1 MANEELTSGTI
12 AGMAARLRQGEVSP
26 VEVTAAHLAR
36 IERLNET
43 LKAYLTVLPERAMAA
58 ARLAEAE
65 IRGGQYR
72 GPLHGVPVAVKDL
85 FAIKGER
92 MTCGSTIMASH
103 VAEQQATVNQ
113 RLEDAGAVL
122 LGTLNMHEFAWGGT
136 SINPHYGTPRNPW
149 DGERMPGGSSGGS
162 GVATGTGLAM
172 GTLGSDTGGSI
183 RIPASLS
190 GVVGLKPT
198 YGRVS
203 RHGVY
208 PLCWS
213 LDHPGPLTR
222 SVADAALMLQAIAG
236 HDANDPTTSRLPVP
250 DYAQQLTG
258 DVRGLRVGVPRALFF
273 DQIDPQVAAAVEAA
287 IAALD
292 GLGVACVDVDLPLM
306 RHVPTASLTLMVVE
320 AYAVHE
326 TLLRNHSQA
335 YGSDVRVRL
344 ALGATVTGAQYLKAQ
359 CFRSLLTQEVSQ
371 ALQSVDALV
380 TPTTLMTA
388 ARVDEPVVR
397 IDGEDVVV
405 AANLARFTRAF
416 NMTGSPA
423 LSLPCGFDDR
433 GLPIGLQIVGR
444 PFDEGTV
451 LRLAHAYEQHTPWHQ
466 RVPVLSD

>member
-1 MANEELTSGTI
+1 MANEELTRGTI
-12 AGMAARLRQGEVSP
+12 TEMAERIRKGQVSP
-26 VEVTAAHLAR
+26 VDVTSAHLAR
-36 IERLNET
+36 IERLNGSM
-43 LKAYLTVLPERAMAA
+43 KAYLAVLPERAMAA
-58 ARLAEAE
+58 ARRAETE
-65 IRGGQYR
+65 IRNGRYR

-85 FAIKGER
+85 YAIEGER
-92 MTCGSTIMASH
+92 MTCGSTILSEH
-103 VAEQQATVNQ
+103 VADRHATVNQ
-113 RLEDAGAVL
+113 RLENAGAVL

-149 DGERMPGGSSGGS
+149 DGDRIPGGSSGGS
-162 GVATGTGLAM
+162 GAATGACLAM

-203 RHGVY
+203 RYGVY

-222 SVADAALMLQAIAG
+222 SVADAALMTQAIAG
-236 HDANDPTTSRLPVP
+236 HDPNDPVTSRLPVP
-250 DYAQQLTG
+250 DYARQLTG
-258 DVRGLRVGVPRALFF
+258 EVRGLRVGVPRALFF
-273 DQIDPQVAAAVEAA
+273 DQIDPQVAAAVETA
-287 IAALD
+287 ITELG
-292 GLGVACVDVDLPLM
+292 GLGVDCVDVDLPLM
-306 RHVPTASLTLMVVE
+306 RHVPAASLTLMVVE

-326 TLLRNHSQA
+326 SLLRSHSQA
-335 YGSDVRVRL
+335 YGSDVRLRL
-344 ALGATVTGAQYLKAQ
+344 ALGATVTAAQYLKAQ
-359 CFRSLLTQEVSQ
+359 RFRSLLIREVSEV
-371 ALQSVDALV
+371 LQSVDALI

-397 IDGEDVVV
+397 IGGEELVV
-405 AANLARFTRAF
+405 AANVARFTRAF

-444 PFDEGTV
+444 PFDEATV
-451 LRLAHAYEQHTPWHQ
+451 LRLGHAYEQHTPWHQ
-466 RVPVLSD
+466 RVPPLAA

>member
-1 MANEELTSGTI
+1 MAE
-12 AGMAARLRQGEVSP
+12 
-26 VEVTAAHLAR
+26 
-36 IERLNET
+36 
-43 LKAYLTVLPERAMAA
+43 
-58 ARLAEAE
+58 
-65 IRGGQYR
+65 
-72 GPLHGVPVAVKDL
+72 
-85 FAIKGER
+85 
-92 MTCGSTIMASH
+92 H

-113 RLEDAGAVL
+113 RLEDAGAIL

-149 DGERMPGGSSGGS
+149 DGERIPGGSSGGS
-162 GVATGTGLAM
+162 GVATGAGLAM

-203 RHGVY
+203 RYGVY

-222 SVADAALMLQAIAG
+222 SVADAALMLRAIAG
-236 HDANDPTTSRLPVP
+236 YDANDPTTSRLPVP

-287 IAALD
+287 VAALE
-292 GLGVACVDVDLPLM
+292 GLGAACVDVDLPLM

-397 IDGEDVVV
+397 IAGEDVVV

>member
-1 MANEELTSGTI
+1 MANEELTRGTI
-12 AGMAARLRQGEVSP
+12 VEMAARLRKGQVSP
-26 VEVTAAHLAR
+26 VDVTSAHLAR
-36 IERLNET
+36 IERLNGS
-43 LKAYLTVLPERAMAA
+43 LKAYLSVLPERAMAA
-58 ARLAEAE
+58 ARRAETE
-65 IRGGQYR
+65 IRNGRYR

-85 FAIKGER
+85 YAIKGER
-92 MTCGSTIMASH
+92 MTCGSTIMAEH
-103 VAEQQATVNQ
+103 IAGQHATVNQ

-149 DGERMPGGSSGGS
+149 DGDRIPGGSSGGS
-162 GVATGTGLAM
+162 GVATGAGLAM
-172 GTLGSDTGGSI
+172 ATLGSDTGGSI

-203 RHGVY
+203 RYGVY

-236 HDANDPTTSRLPVP
+236 RDPGDPVTSRQPVP
-250 DYAQQLTG
+250 DYMQQLGG

-273 DQIDPQVAAAVEAA
+273 DQIDSQVAAAVEAA
-287 IAALD
+287 IGELR
-292 GLGVACVDVDLPLM
+292 GLGVSCVDVDLPLM
-306 RHVPTASLTLMVVE
+306 RHVPAASLTLMVVE

-344 ALGATVTGAQYLKAQ
+344 ALGATVSAAQYLKAQ
-359 CFRSLLTQEVSQ
+359 RFRSLLIQEVAR
-371 ALQSVDALV
+371 ALRSVDALV

-397 IDGEDVVV
+397 IGGEDLVV
-405 AANLARFTRAF
+405 AANVARFTRAF

-451 LRLAHAYEQHTPWHQ
+451 LRLGHAYEQHTPWHQ
-466 RVPVLSD
+466 RVPALPD

>member
-1 MANEELTSGTI
+1 
-12 AGMAARLRQGEVSP
+12 
-26 VEVTAAHLAR
+26 
-36 IERLNET
+36 
-43 LKAYLTVLPERAMAA
+43 
-58 ARLAEAE
+58 
-65 IRGGQYR
+65 
-72 GPLHGVPVAVKDL
+72 
-85 FAIKGER
+85 
-92 MTCGSTIMASH
+92 
-103 VAEQQATVNQ
+103 
-113 RLEDAGAVL
+113 
-122 LGTLNMHEFAWGGT
+122 
-136 SINPHYGTPRNPW
+136 
-149 DGERMPGGSSGGS
+149 
-162 GVATGTGLAM
+162 
-172 GTLGSDTGGSI
+172 
-183 RIPASLS
+183 
-190 GVVGLKPT
+190 
-198 YGRVS
+198 
-203 RHGVY
+203 
-208 PLCWS
+208 LCWS

-287 IAALD
+287 VAALD

-397 IDGEDVVV
+397 IAGEDVVV

>member
-1 MANEELTSGTI
+1 MANEELTRGTI
-12 AGMAARLRQGEVSP
+12 ADMAARLRKGQVSP
-26 VEVTAAHLAR
+26 VDVTTAHLAR
-36 IERLNET
+36 IDRLNES
-43 LKAYLTVLPERAMAA
+43 LKAYLTVLPDRAIAA
-58 ARLAEAE
+58 ARRAETE
-65 IRGGQYR
+65 IRNGRYR

-85 FAIKGER
+85 YAVKGER
-92 MTCGSTIMASH
+92 MTCGSTIMAEH
-103 VAEQQATVNQ
+103 IAEQHATVNQ

-149 DGERMPGGSSGGS
+149 DGDRIPGGSSGGS
-162 GVATGTGLAM
+162 GVATGAGLAM
-172 GTLGSDTGGSI
+172 ATLGSDTGGSI

-203 RHGVY
+203 RYGVY

-236 HDANDPTTSRLPVP
+236 HDPSDPVTSRLPVP
-250 DYAQQLTG
+250 DYVQQLEG

-287 IAALD
+287 IGELK
-292 GLGVACVDVDLPLM
+292 GLGVSCVDVDLPLM
-306 RHVPTASLTLMVVE
+306 RHVPAASLTLMVVE

-335 YGSDVRVRL
+335 YGSDVRLRL
-344 ALGATVTGAQYLKAQ
+344 ALGATVSAAQYLKAQ
-359 CFRSLLTQEVSQ
+359 RFRSMLIQELSQ

-397 IDGEDVVV
+397 IGGEDLVV
-405 AANLARFTRAF
+405 AANVARFTRAF

-451 LRLAHAYEQHTPWHQ
+451 MRLGHAYEQNTPWHQ
-466 RVPVLSD
+466 RVPALAA

>member
-1 MANEELTSGTI
+1 MANEELTRGTI
-12 AGMAARLRQGEVSP
+12 AYMSARLGKGQISP
-26 VEVTAAHLAR
+26 VDVTTAHLAR
-36 IERLNET
+36 IDRLNDS
-43 LKAYLTVLPERAMAA
+43 LKAYLTVLPDRAMAA
-58 ARLAEAE
+58 ARRAETE
-65 IRGGQYR
+65 IRNGRYR

-85 FAIKGER
+85 YAIKGER
-92 MTCGSTIMASH
+92 MTCGSTILAEH
-103 VAEQQATVNQ
+103 VAQQHATVNR
-113 RLEDAGAVL
+113 RLEEAGAVL

-149 DGERMPGGSSGGS
+149 DGDRIPGGSSGGS
-162 GVATGTGLAM
+162 GVATGAGLAM
-172 GTLGSDTGGSI
+172 ATLGSDTGGSI

-203 RHGVY
+203 RYGVY

-222 SVADAALMLQAIAG
+222 SVADAAIMLQAIAG
-236 HDANDPTTSRLPVP
+236 HDPNDPVTSRLSVP

-258 DVRGLRVGVPRALFF
+258 EVRGLRVGVPRTLFF
-273 DQIDPQVAAAVEAA
+273 DQIDPQVAAAVEVA
-287 IAALD
+287 IGELKS
-292 GLGVACVDVDLPLM
+292 LGVNCVDVDLPLM
-306 RHVPTASLTLMVVE
+306 RHVPAASLTLMVVE

-326 TLLRNHSQA
+326 GLLRSHSQA
-335 YGSDVRVRL
+335 YGSDVRLRL
-344 ALGATVTGAQYLKAQ
+344 ALGATVTAAQYLKAQ
-359 CFRSLLTQEVSQ
+359 RFRSLLIQELSRV
-371 ALQSVDALV
+371 LQSVDALV

-397 IDGEDVVV
+397 IGGEDLVV
-405 AANLARFTRAF
+405 AANVARFTRAF

-444 PFDEGTV
+444 PFDEATV
-451 LRLAHAYEQHTPWHQ
+451 LRLGHAYEQHTPWHQ
-466 RVPVLSD
+466 RVPVLAE